1 MNSKGSLTS
10 SGLKIIAIVTML
22 IDHIGLV
29 LFPELFILR
38 LIGRLAFPIFAF
50 LLVEGFFHTKDVKKY
65 MVRLGMYALISEVPF
80 DLARKGVVFDISG
93 QNIFF
98 TLFLGLAMIVVF
110 DRYKDSMPIK
120 AWGFLI
126 VTTVLSAFL
135 MTDYNI
141 LGMATIFLF
150 YRYHDDAKQALIS
163 VAGLH
168 IIMGLLNGGFPGDFV
183 AIKANQALAALAM
196 PLIGQYNGERGL
208 KLQYTFYLFYPL
220 HLLLLVGINQLFF

>member
-38 LIGRLAFPIFAF
+38 LIGRLAFPPIFAF

-80 DLARKGVVFDISG
+80 DLARKGGVVFDISG

-98 TLFLGLAMIVVF
+98 
-110 DRYKDSMPIK
+110 
-120 AWGFLI
+120 
-126 VTTVLSAFL
+126 
-135 MTDYNI
+135 
-141 LGMATIFLF
+141 
-150 YRYHDDAKQALIS
+150 
-163 VAGLH
+163 LH
-168 IIMGLLNGGFPGDFV
+168 
-183 AIKANQALAALAM
+183 
-196 PLIGQYNGERGL
+196 YS
-208 KLQYTFYLFYPL
+208 
-220 HLLLLVGINQLFF
+220 LVWQ